1 MEDKEDNILKSQLEY
16 LETGFKSNVSQE
28 EGERPKA
35 KGFPRIFR
43 VFTREEPYPC
53 LADSQ
58 QSAGNQSNTE
68 QTCPAN
74 EGCFGVSVTS
84 QTEESWLS
92 EQVQDDNKELTQ
104 SASEEIHFEDSLS
117 SELDSITTFLDQELK
132 EISIFTDIQCN
143 EDLLK
148 LLQAPLLSKIGPP
161 IILAYKQ
168 ESRDK
173 ATDPRDVV
181 PQVQSAENSS
191 LYAECEF
198 CGQKQKPFPT
208 RDQIKRGRVNE
219 LFCCPKYQL
228 LYDFLMKEQDS
239 ILGKKGEEK
248 ISIDP
253 HPPHGNQEQRD
264 RAKERAAQRLREREM
279 AKYYQITD
287 TNPSDTPGYSKQFKT
302 ISYQLSSSAPKEGS
316 WTVTPKAAIEDKPE
330 SEDDVNDEDSYMPAG
345 DFFGTHSKGKKIQFT
360 EKYYANGNKFLT
372 IFPDGTGQVLY
383 PSGNLAVLI
392 IENEQ
397 REFTCI
403 VQEDRA
409 TTPAIQAVFNSSGKG
424 TCYHPNGM
432 VWLNMNRLGGLHSD
446 ENGNKVK
453 QWKWTE
459 NPSSTSCTPFKPVF
473 LSLSH
478 NVGVR
483 ILEQERIFISFLAMG
498 KQAKFNV
505 GAKIQIKDTSNQ
517 PSIKSQLARN
527 DLLLLAS
534 RIKIQTT
541 FHKLYASLSFPSS
554 KHLDSAKP
562 PLYLISLSKKLAS
575 LCEKIKLEKK
585 EWMFIKASIESCLD
599 V

>member
-1 MEDKEDNILKSQLEY
+1 MEDKEDDILKSQPGY
-16 LETGFKSNVSQE
+16 PETGFKSNVSQE
-28 EGERPKA
+28 ESERPKA

-43 VFTREEPYPC
+43 VFTREEPYPH
-53 LADSQ
+53 LTDSQ
-58 QSAGNQSNTE
+58 QSPGNQSTME
-68 QTCPAN
+68 QCCPAS
-74 EGCFGVSVTS
+74 EGCLGVSVIS

-92 EQVQDDNKELTQ
+92 EHVQDDNMELTH
-104 SASEEIHFEDSLS
+104 SASEEIPFEDSLS
-117 SELDSITTFLDQELK
+117 SELDSISTYLDQELK
-132 EISIFTDIQCN
+132 EISIFTDIQF
-143 EDLLK
+143 
-148 LLQAPLLSKIGPP
+148 LQAPLLSKIGPP

-191 LYAECEF
+191 QHVECEF

-219 LFCCPKYQL
+219 LFCCSKYQL
-228 LYDFLMKEQDS
+228 LYEFLMKEQDS

-264 RAKERAAQRLREREM
+264 RAKERTAQRLREREM

-287 TNPSDTPGYSKQFKT
+287 MNPSDTPGYSKQFKT

-316 WTVTPKAAIEDKPE
+316 WTVTPRAAIQDQHE
-330 SEDDVNDEDSYMPAG
+330 SEDDVNDEDSFMPAG
-345 DFFGTHSKGKKIQFT
+345 DFFGAHSKGKKNQFT

-372 IFPDGTGQVLY
+372 VFPDGTAQVLY

-397 REFTCI
+397 REFTCL
-403 VQEDRA
+403 VQEDQD
-409 TTPAIQAVFNSSGKG
+409 TSPAIQAVFDSNGKG
-424 TCYHPNGM
+424 TCYHPNGV

-459 NPSSTSCTPFKPVF
+459 NPPSTNCTPFKPVF

-505 GAKIQIKDTSNQ
+505 GAKIKVKDTSSR
-517 PSIKSQLARN
+517 PSIKLQLARN
-527 DLLLLAS
+527 DLLLFAS

-554 KHLDSAKP
+554 KHLDRAKP

-585 EWMFIKASIESCLD
+585 ELMFIKASIESCLD